1 MEGQTRTNL
10 NYLEQLYK
18 FHRQQGHPVY
28 KIPQLDKRPIDLYQL
43 RKEVT
48 ARGGYH
54 KVRDERLDDFDKA
67 LGSSGRELLLQ
78 RTTDTSTMF

>member
-43 RKEVT
+43 RKEVA

-54 KVRDERLDDFDKA
+54 KVRGEGLDRA
-67 LGSSGRELLLQ
+67 LGSSGRELLLPH